1 MAFPTAKSLTFLSA
15 GLCAAAIL
23 GACSNGDNAQASD
36 ADGEGAA
43 ASAVAGA
50 LAPGGGGGDAGLQEA
65 LQEIAPEGETALAAE
80 TLADGLVNP
89 WGLAFLPGGD
99 ILVTEREGRLRVI
112 RNGALVD
119 APVAGTPEPLVWN
132 QGGYFDVLPHPDF
145 AENNILYLAYAH
157 GTRDANATRIVRGV
171 FDGASLS
178 EVETVYEVSP
188 LKDTGHHFG
197 GRMVWGGDGKLYLT
211 TGDGGA
217 YQERSQDMATSFGA
231 VVRLNE
237 DGSIPDDNPN
247 FGDNALPELYSKG
260 HRNPQGLVYDAE
272 RGVLWSNEHGPRGGD
287 EINNVEA
294 GGNYGW
300 PAASYGINYNGSKV
314 TPFTEFDGAT
324 QPVKHW
330 TPSIAPSGMAVYR
343 GDLFP
348 AWDGDLLV
356 GAMASH
362 SSQALHRIVMDAGSP
377 AGEERYLVGERIR
390 DVRVGPDGAIYVTT
404 EERGG
409 APVGKVLRLTPQASA
424 ARGS

>member
-1 MAFPTAKSLTFLSA
+1 MASFTAKPLTFLSA

-23 GACSNGDNAQASD
+23 TACSNGENAQASNAGSD
-36 ADGEGAA
+36 SGAA
-43 ASAVAGA
+43 ENATVGA
-50 LAPGGGGGDAGLQEA
+50 LAPGGGGGDAALQER
-65 LQEIAPEGETALAAE
+65 LQEIAPAGTVALEAE

-89 WGLAFLPGGD
+89 WGLAFLPNGD

-112 RNGALVD
+112 RDGALVD
-119 APVAGTPEPLVWN
+119 APVEGTPEPLVWN

-171 FDGASLS
+171 FDGARLS
-178 EVETVYEVSP
+178 DVETVYDVSP

-211 TGDGGA
+211 TGDGGR
-217 YQERSQDMATSFGA
+217 YQERAQDMATSFGA

-272 RGVLWSNEHGPRGGD
+272 RDILWSNEHGPRGGD
-287 EINNVEA
+287 EINIVQA

-300 PAASYGINYNGSKV
+300 PAASYGVNYNGSKV
-314 TPFTEFDGAT
+314 TPFTEFEGAT
-324 QPVKHW
+324 QPVKYW

-343 GDLFP
+343 GDLFA

-356 GAMASH
+356 GAMADH
-362 SSQALHRIVMDAGSP
+362 SSQALHRIIMDANSP
-377 AGEERYLVGERIR
+377 VGEERYLVGERIR

-404 EERGG
+404 EERRG
-409 APVGKVLRLTPQASA
+409 APVGKVLRLTPQ
-424 ARGS
+424 G